1 MLRFSP
7 CGGDP
12 GVEEED
18 EETREPSGSNSRAT
32 SMANALWCSFLMY
45 GTGSDWG
52 DFKFEV
58 MN

>member
-12 GVEEED
+12 GVEEEE
-18 EETREPSGSNSRAT
+18 EETREASGSNSRAT
-32 SMANALWCSFLMY
+32 SMAKALWCSFLMY

-52 DFKFEV
+52 EF
-58 MN
+58 